1 MTVKD
6 ETPAKEEPEI
16 YVPVAEAVPAP
27 AAAVPVAEAKP
38 PHVNPSHNAPPAT
51 SSSSGARIQVPAAP
65 TAVVNGQRHVYEFK
79 LFPNICLAI
88 FTFLCTYFC

>member
-65 TAVVNGQRHVYEFK
+65 TAVVKWAEATFYATMSQLPPKAYDQGQ
-79 LFPNICLAI
+79 
-88 FTFLCTYFC
+88 